1 MGQKSPLFTQKPS
14 PTAAPNVSPILLCAL
29 SEIQKWSVSLRFG
42 ARPSPLASR
51 SCSCPPLPWSAQRHL
66 VGTTGAGGGAAERS
80 SGGRAA
86 GAGGRAAG
94 PERRRWSRHRQSR
107 RSRRPRPLAP
117 LAGAPVSKEQVL
129 YYDRIFK
136 RWLEATES
144 HYSVPRKL
152 ILGLHPC
159 WR

>member
-29 SEIQKWSVSLRFG
+29 SVIQKWSVSLRFG

-80 SGGRAA
+80 SGGGAA
-86 GAGGRAAG
+86 GAGAAEVE
-94 PERRRWSRHRQSR
+94 PPPPVQTKPPPPSACS
-107 RSRRPRPLAP
+107 SCRRPRQQRT
-117 LAGAPVSKEQVL
+117 GALLRSNFQTLVGG
-129 YYDRIFK
+129 D
-136 RWLEATES
+136 
-144 HYSVPRKL
+144 
-152 ILGLHPC
+152 
-159 WR
+159 